1 MGKKSWVLICFLLV
15 LFIQPVDIQA
25 QKITKNIIIHWKDN
39 ITYTF
44 SDEETMEFLHF
55 EQATYSQDFPTLPIF
70 SEQIPIQQFYSDYD
84 VTISDIQS
92 ESFDAHSSS
101 LIPKGFHSKTVDVS
115 ATSAFDKDKAYVI
128 YQFIPIIEAGDGQY
142 RKITSLSITLTGK
155 SPVQSKSK
163 RVYAQQSVLSSG
175 KWYCFQLAQTGI
187 YKVTYEDLVSLGM
200 KAPILSSQLALF
212 GNGGGML
219 PEPNNLPRIDDLREL
234 PISISDGNDG
244 SFDAGDYFLFYGES
258 PHSWVYDSTS
268 GHFSHSTNIYS
279 DSTRYFITCSSN
291 VGEKKRVQVINNESL
306 SANKTVN
313 EYTHYDFLE
322 DDRTNLIESGKEWFG
337 DLFDITTTRTYQFDI
352 RDYIQGPG
360 QITVATANASTA
372 NASYFTVKANNQNL
386 GTMYLPDLGD
396 SQEAAR
402 MGSQSFPFTPQSG
415 NLSITLEYSKPTTS
429 SSAYLDWIE
438 IEVTR
443 RLTMHSAQFPF
454 CNTSSVGTGNITQFN
469 IGNASGSTRIWDV
482 TDPAQI
488 SQLTLHA
495 SGSNYSFKCQ
505 TDILRKFYAFDGS
518 TFLSISPV
526 GTVENQNL
534 HATNDVD
541 MVIVTHPKFLSE
553 ANRLASFR
561 QSNNGLKV
569 KVVTIQQVYN
579 EFSSGSQDPMAIRDY
594 LKMIYDRTDK
604 HNPQY
609 LLLIGRPSYD
619 FRGRVSTSELY
630 VPNYQYSSNGSI
642 FELYSYSND
651 DTFGLLDDQEGGS
664 LPGMFDVAVGR
675 FPCSTVAQAKA
686 AVDKSITY
694 TEKRDLAS
702 GNASHIS
709 NFGDWRN
716 IMAFCAD
723 DEDRS
728 YYMANADTFANI
740 VERHNLNIN
749 LDKIYLDAFQQIS
762 NAGGQRYPEV
772 NTAINNRMNRG
783 ALFFTYIGHSGKDGW
798 ANERILENSDINRWI
813 NQYNLPMML
822 TLSCTFGRYDRP
834 ALSPA
839 ELALFNSNGGVCA
852 ILTAN
857 REAWSTNNE
866 AFGRRLFQNFFD
878 NSRGRYPTVGELGI
892 TGKNLCSGNANAR
905 LRMFVLM
912 GDPSMPLAIPTYRI
926 ITDSINHQAV
936 ASLSDTIRAL
946 SKMTVSGHIEDDN
959 GQPLAMNGSI
969 FPSVYD
975 KKIMTSTLSNDPGSP
990 KMDFTI
996 QKNILFKG
1004 NCSVNNG
1011 KFNFSFYVPKDID
1024 YTYGN
1029 GKISYYA
1036 NSNNQD
1042 ATGAFTDFIIGG
1054 TDTNSLND
1062 KEGPEIELFMN
1073 DENFVNGGIVGPNP
1087 VLIAKIRDN
1096 YGINT
1101 TGNGIGHDLTAVF
1114 DDATE
1119 SQIVLNDYYQTEK
1132 DSFNAGIIRY
1142 NLSDLAVGKH
1152 KVMVRAWDINN
1163 NHSESELTFEVL
1175 SDEKLTLSHVLN
1187 YPNPFTTHTDFYFEQ
1202 NQNGGLFDIQIQI
1215 YTISGKLVKTIQES
1229 QYMEGNRSNAISWD
1243 GRDDY
1248 GDKIGKGVYMYKLR
1262 IRDQNGQ
1269 TAEAIEKL
1277 VIL

>member
-1 MGKKSWVLICFLLV
+1 MGKKSWVSIYILC
-15 LFIQPVDIQA
+15 LFFFQHAEIQA
-25 QKITKNIIIHWKDN
+25 QKITKNIIVNWTDN
-39 ITYTF
+39 VIYTLF
-44 SDEETMEFLHF
+44 EDETMEFLHF
-55 EQATYSQDFPTLPIF
+55 NRATYSQEFPTLPIF
-70 SEQIPIQQFYSDYD
+70 QEQIPISQFYLEYD
-84 VTISDIQS
+84 VTISDIES
-92 ESFDAHSSS
+92 ESFDAHNSS
-101 LIPKGFHSKTVDVS
+101 LIPQNFHSKEIVVD
-115 ATSAFDKDKAYVI
+115 ATSAYEKDKAYLV
-128 YQFIPIIEAGDGQY
+128 YQFIPIIETGDGQY
-142 RKITSLSITLTGK
+142 RRITSLSITLAGK
-155 SPVQSKSK
+155 KPVNSKSTK
-163 RVYAQQSVLSSG
+163 TYAQQSVLSNG
-175 KWYCFQLAQTGI
+175 KWYSFQLAQTGI
-187 YKVTYEDLVSLGM
+187 YKVTYEDLTALGM
-200 KAPILSSQLALF
+200 TTPIVSSYLALF

-219 PEPNNLPRIDDLREL
+219 PEKNNAPRIDDLREL
-234 PISISDGNDG
+234 SISISDGNDG
-244 SFDAGDYFLFYGES
+244 SFDEGDFFLFYGES
-258 PHSWVYDSTS
+258 PHTWIYDSVS
-268 GHFSHSTNIYS
+268 GHFSHTTNIYS
-279 DSTRYFITCSSN
+279 DSTHYFITCSPN
-291 VGEKKRVQVINNESL
+291 IGEKKRVLEANNNTL

-322 DDRTNLIESGKEWFG
+322 DDRVNLVESGKEWFG
-337 DLFDITTTRTYQFDI
+337 DLFDITTSRTYQFDV
-352 RDYIQGPG
+352 RDHIQGPG
-360 QITVATANASTA
+360 QITIAGANASTA
-372 NASYFTVKANNQNL
+372 HSYFTVRVNNNDL
-386 GTMYLPDLGD
+386 GIFELPDLMD
-396 SQEAAR
+396 NQASAR
-402 MGSQSFPFTPQSG
+402 MGSQSFAFTPQSG
-415 NLSITLEYSKPTTS
+415 NLSITLEYNKPTTS

-438 IEVTR
+438 IEVPR

-454 CNTSSVGTGNITQFN
+454 CNPSTVGTGNITQFN
-469 IGNASGSTRIWDV
+469 IGNANGSTKVWDV
-482 TDPAQI
+482 TDPSQI
-488 SQLTLHA
+488 SQFTLHND
-495 SGSNYSFKCQ
+495 GSNYSFKTQ
-505 TDILRKFYAFDGS
+505 TDILRKFYAFSNSD
-518 TFLSISPV
+518 FLRISPI
-526 GTVENQNL
+526 GIVENQNL

-553 ANRLASFR
+553 ANRLAAFR

-569 KVVTIQQVYN
+569 KVVTTQQVYN

-604 HNPQY
+604 QNPQY

-619 FRGRVSTSELY
+619 FRGRVNNTELY
-630 VPNYQYSSNGSI
+630 VPNYQFSSNGTVN
-642 FELYSYSND
+642 ELYSYSND
-651 DTFGLLDDQEGGS
+651 DVFGLLDDYEGGS
-664 LPGMFDVAVGR
+664 LSGMFDVAVGR

-694 TEKRDLAS
+694 TEKRILVTENS
-702 GNASHIS
+702 SQIS

-723 DEDRS
+723 DEDHS
-728 YYMANADTFANI
+728 YYMANADTFSNI
-740 VERHNLNIN
+740 IERQNANIN

-783 ALFFTYIGHSGKDGW
+783 ALFFTYVGHSGKDGW
-798 ANERILENSDINRWI
+798 ANERILENSDINKWI
-813 NQYNLPMML
+813 NKYNLPMML

-834 ALSPA
+834 SLSPA
-839 ELALFNSNGGVCA
+839 ELALFNSNGGVSA

-866 AFGRRLFQNFFD
+866 HFGKKLFSNFFD

-892 TGKNLCSGNANAR
+892 TGKNLNNGNANER

-926 ITDSINHQAV
+926 ITDSINHQPV
-936 ASLSDTIRAL
+936 TSLSDTIRAL
-946 SKMTVSGHIEDDN
+946 SKMTVSGHIEDAN
-959 GQPLAMNGSI
+959 GEPIPMNGSI

-990 KMDFTI
+990 KLDFTI

-1036 NSNNQD
+1036 NSSNQD

-1062 KEGPEIELFMN
+1062 KEGPVIELFMN
-1073 DENFVNGGIVGPNP
+1073 DENFVNGGIVGPSP
-1087 VLIAKIRDN
+1087 VLVAKIKDN

-1101 TGNGIGHDLTAVF
+1101 TGNGIGHDLTAIF

-1132 DSFNAGIIRY
+1132 DSFNSGIIRY

-1202 NQNGGLFDIQIQI
+1202 NQNGGLFDIQVQI

-1229 QYMEGNRSNAISWD
+1229 QFIEGNRSNAISWD

-1248 GDKIGKGVYMYKLR
+1248 GDKIGKGVYMYKIR
-1262 IRDQNGQ
+1262 VRDQNDQ

>member
-1 MGKKSWVLICFLLV
+1 MRKKSWVLICFLFV
-15 LFIQPVDIQA
+15 FFSQPIDIQA
-25 QKITKNIIIHWKDN
+25 QKIKKNITIHWKEN

-44 SDEETMEFLHF
+44 SEEETMEFLYF
-55 EQATYSQDFPTLPIF
+55 EQATYSQEFPSLPIF
-70 SEQIPIQQFYSDYD
+70 LEQIPIQQFYSDYD
-84 VTISDIQS
+84 ITVSDIQS
-92 ESFDAHSSS
+92 ESMDAHNAS
-101 LIPKGFHSKTVDVS
+101 LIPKSFHLKTPQVAAVS
-115 ATSAFDKDKAYVI
+115 VLERNNAFLT
-128 YQFIPIIEAGDGQY
+128 YQFIPIIETSDGQY
-142 RKITSLSITLTGK
+142 HRITSLSITMTGK
-155 SPVQSKSK
+155 NPVHSKSTK
-163 RVYAQQSVLSSG
+163 TYAPQSILSNG

-187 YKVTYEDLVSLGM
+187 YKVTYEDLTALGM
-200 KAPILSSQLALF
+200 SAPIQSAQLALF

-219 PEPNNLPRIDDLREL
+219 PELNSTPRIDDLREL

-244 SFDAGDYFLFYGES
+244 TFDAGDYFLFYGES
-258 PHSWVYDSTS
+258 PHTWEYDSVS
-268 GHFSHSTNIYS
+268 RHFSHTTNIYS
-279 DSTRYFITCSSN
+279 DSTRYFITCSPS
-291 VGEKKRVQVINNESL
+291 VGEKKRIQILNNESL
-306 SANKTVN
+306 SANSTVN

-322 DDRTNLIESGKEWFG
+322 DDRINLIESGKEWFG

-352 RDYIQGPG
+352 QDYIQGPG
-360 QITVATANASTA
+360 QITIAGANASTSHS
-372 NASYFTVKANNQNL
+372 NYFTIKVNNQSL
-386 GTMYLPDLGD
+386 GTLYLPDLESKD
-396 SQEAAR
+396 EAAR
-402 MGSQSFPFTPQSG
+402 MISQSFPFTPQSG
-415 NLSITLEYSKPTTS
+415 NLPITIEYNKPTTS

-438 IEVTR
+438 IEIPR

-454 CNTSSVGTGNITQFN
+454 CNPSTVGSGNITQFS
-469 IGNASGSTRIWDV
+469 IGNANGSTRVWDV
-482 TDPAQI
+482 TNPAQI
-488 SQLTLHA
+488 SQLVLH
-495 SGSNYSFKCQ
+495 SDGSNYSFKCQ
-505 TDILRKFYAFDGS
+505 TDILRKFYAFNGS
-518 TFLSISPV
+518 DFLHISPI
-526 GTVENQNL
+526 GAIENQNL
-534 HATNDVD
+534 HATQDMD

-561 QSNNGLKV
+561 QTNNGLKV
-569 KVVTIQQVYN
+569 KVVTPQQVYN

-594 LKMIYDRTDK
+594 LKMIYDRNNK
-604 HNPQY
+604 QNPKY

-619 FRGRVSTSELY
+619 FRGRVNNTEQY
-630 VPNYQYSSNGSI
+630 VPNYQYSSNGTI
-642 FELYSYSND
+642 VELYSYSND

-664 LPGMFDVAVGR
+664 LSGLFDVAVGR
-675 FPCSTVAQAKA
+675 FPCNTVAQAKA
-686 AVDKSITY
+686 AVDKSINY
-694 TEKRDLAS
+694 TEKRDLVS
-702 GNASHIS
+702 GSSSQIS

-728 YYMANADTFANI
+728 YYMENADTFSNI
-740 VERHNLNIN
+740 VERHNVNIN

-783 ALFFTYIGHSGKDGW
+783 ALFFTYVGHSGKDGW
-798 ANERILENSDINRWI
+798 ANERILENSDINKWI
-813 NQYNLPMML
+813 NKYNLPMML

-912 GDPSMPLAIPTYRI
+912 GDPSMPLAIPTYRV
-926 ITDSINHQAV
+926 ITDSINHQPV

-946 SKMTVSGHIEDDN
+946 SKMTVSGHIEDAD
-959 GQPLAMNGSI
+959 GQPIALNGSL

-975 KKIMTSTLSNDPGSP
+975 KKIMTSTLSNDPASP
-990 KMDFTI
+990 RLDFSI

-1011 KFNFSFYVPKDID
+1011 KFNFTFYVPKDID

-1036 NSNNQD
+1036 NGNTQD

-1073 DENFVNGGIVGPNP
+1073 NENFVNGGIVGPNP

-1175 SDEKLTLSHVLN
+1175 SDEKLALSHVLN

-1229 QYMEGNRSNAISWD
+1229 QYIEGNRSNAIPWD

-1248 GDKIGKGVYMYKLR
+1248 GDKIGKGVYMFKLR
-1262 IRDQNGQ
+1262 VRDQNGQ
-1269 TAEAIEKL
+1269 TAETIEKL